1 MNDYTAATYGDKIAE
16 VYDEMYPMRA
26 NVAPTVDALAQFANG
41 GAALELGIGTGRVA
55 LPLAERGIEVH
66 GIDASE
72 AIVAKMRAKPGGD
85 AIPVTISDFSQFSL
99 VEDNW
104 GKRFSLV
111 YVVFNTLFQA
121 TSQEAQVQ
129 CFRSAAAHLTDD
141 GVFVV
146 EAFVPDPTRFVRN
159 QNISAGKVESDLVSL
174 DISSHDPVNQLV
186 HTQHLFV
193 SESGIKLYPVQVR
206 YSWPTELD
214 LMAQLAGM
222 RLRERWGDWDGS
234 PFTAAKRKPHLDL
247 RERGLVKQH
256 QRPHH
261 DHERQRHEHRRR
273 TQVLR
278 LPR

>member
-1 MNDYTAATYGDKIAE
+1 MNNYTAATYGDKIAA

-26 NVAPTVDALAQFANG
+26 NVGPTVDALAQFANG

-55 LPLAERGIEVH
+55 LPLAERGVEVH

-85 AIPVTISDFSQFSL
+85 AIPVTISDFSEFRLRDGAS
-99 VEDNW
+99 D
-104 GKRFSLV
+104 KKFSLV

-159 QNISAGKVESDLVSL
+159 QNISAGRVESDLVSL

-186 HTQHLFV
+186 HSQHLFV

-206 YSWPTELD
+206 YSWPSELD

-222 RLRERWGDWDGS
+222 RLRERWSDWDGS
-234 PFTAAKRKPHLDL
+234 PFTASSENHISIYESAA
-247 RERGLVKQH
+247 
-256 QRPHH
+256 
-261 DHERQRHEHRRR
+261 
-273 TQVLR
+273 
-278 LPR
+278 

>member
-1 MNDYTAATYGDKIAE
+1 M
-16 VYDEMYPMRA
+16 
-26 NVAPTVDALAQFANG
+26 DALARFTDG
-41 GAALELGIGTGRVA
+41 GVALELGIGTGRIA
-55 LPLAERGIEVH
+55 LPLAERGVEVH

-85 AIPVTISDFSQFSL
+85 AIPVTISDFSQFNL
-99 VEDNW
+99 VEDSQD
-104 GKRFSLV
+104 KRFSLV

-146 EAFVPDPTRFVRN
+146 EAFVPDPTRFTRGQIV
-159 QNISAGKVESDLVSL
+159 SASRVESDLVSL
-174 DISSHDPVNQLV
+174 EISRHDPVNQLV
-186 HTQHLFV
+186 HSQHLFV

-206 YSWPTELD
+206 YSWPSELD

-234 PFTAAKRKPHLDL
+234 PFTASSENHISIYESAA
-247 RERGLVKQH
+247 
-256 QRPHH
+256 
-261 DHERQRHEHRRR
+261 
-273 TQVLR
+273 
-278 LPR
+278 